1 METKKPLEG
10 TETHIIQV
18 GVVVKN
24 LEKTMEYL
32 TTLGLGPFA
41 VRTVHHP
48 AATVRGKKV
57 SYEVKIAMAQQG
69 PVQLEL
75 IEYQKGTTIHKEF
88 LDDKGEGIHHIL
100 FKVRD
105 IDATQEKFARL
116 GINPLQQDRF
126 ITGGGM
132 AYLDTGKIGGMI
144 LELVQHPP
152 GYDPKVGVKYKE

>member
-18 GVVVKN
+18 GVVVKD
-24 LEKTMEYL
+24 LDKTMEYL
-32 TTLGLGPFA
+32 TTLGFGPFA
-41 VRTVHHP
+41 VRTVNHP
-48 AATVRGKKV
+48 SATVHGKKV

-75 IEYQKGTTIHKEF
+75 IEYKKGTTIHKEF
-88 LDDKGEGIHHIL
+88 FDEKGEGIHHIL
-100 FKVRD
+100 FKVQD

-116 GINPLQQDRF
+116 GIKPLQYDRF

-132 AYLDTGKIGGMI
+132 AYLDTANPGGI
-144 LELVQHPP
+144 IVELVQHPP